1 MQCSARFL
9 VAPITPVTPITP
21 VAPVTPVTPVA
32 INPLVASIAFV
43 VLTTLIVIVALA
55 APLPLAAQPEAPPR
69 PAVATKLPGWSI
81 PPGSVLRLLPHY
93 GVELKARAVG
103 QFGDTLVVQ
112 PMQSARD
119 PIAFTPGDI
128 ESAWIRDGS
137 YAERG
142 ILVGGLTGLLVK
154 TAWAWSQ
161 CGGPCAPSSLET
173 EWTLVLTGGGALVG
187 LVVGGSIPRWRPIE

>member
-1 MQCSARFL
+1 MPFSLRFL
-9 VAPITPVTPITP
+9 AAP
-21 VAPVTPVTPVA
+21 VAPVAPVA
-32 INPLVASIAFV
+32 IHPFVASITV
-43 VLTTLIVIVALA
+43 VGLTTLMVIVGLA
-55 APLPLAAQPEAPPR
+55 APPLLAAQAGAPPR
-69 PAVATKLPGWSI
+69 PSVTTKLPGWSI
-81 PPGSVLRLLPHY
+81 PPGSVLRLRPRY
-93 GVELKARAVG
+93 GAEVKARAVG

-112 PMQSARD
+112 PMLRARD

-142 ILVGGLTGLLVK
+142 ILVGGLTGFLVK

-173 EWTLVLTGGGALVG
+173 GWTLALTGGGALVG